1 MRVVSL
7 SGEGRFKRESGGG
20 GGGGG
25 GGGRG
30 WGDRHPKILPSKSPD
45 FLGLRR
51 YIASAYVKLLE
62 NSFTLIFK

>member
-1 MRVVSL
+1 MRVASL
-7 SGEGRFKRESGGG
+7 SGEGRFKRESGR
-20 GGGGG
+20 G
-25 GGGRG
+25 GGGR
-30 WGDRHPKILPSKSPD
+30 GDRHPKILPSKSPD

>member
-1 MRVVSL
+1 MGR
-7 SGEGRFKRESGGG
+7 EGLREKVGGG

-25 GGGRG
+25 G
-30 WGDRHPKILPSKSPD
+30 GDRHPKILPSKSPD